1 MEMTMGSDPLRV
13 MYVVRS
19 YPVISQTFVMRE
31 IQELRRQ
38 GVDVDIVG
46 VFPTPATQVLNDEA
60 AAEAKLAEH
69 VLPLMNWRFVAPALS
84 CFARA
89 PMAFLKT
96 MRYALRERAG
106 DPKSVVV
113 RMFYCVAAMR
123 VWRLARKNNAQ
134 HLHAHF
140 LDVAS
145 DLVLLACY
153 YERERTGKGWTWSTT
168 VHGPWDFVQGR
179 EIRIHRKIEQS
190 TFINCISAFGRS
202 QLLMMTP
209 FEQWAKVKVVHCGVD
224 FAALAAIKA
233 EPVPGRVVCT
243 GRLVPEKGQTLLVHS
258 IRALVDRGLDAELVL
273 IGDGPGRERLE
284 KLVADLG
291 LSDRITF
298 TGSLPPAEVFAHVK
312 TATVF
317 CLPSFAEGIPVALM
331 EAMAIGV
338 PVISTQ
344 VFGIPEL
351 VIHNKTGLI
360 LIPGDQAPLD
370 DALEQLLTDAE
381 LRAQVGRGARQHV
394 EGEFNLASNTATLAG
409 LFREASQTGSVA

>member
-1 MEMTMGSDPLRV
+1 
-13 MYVVRS
+13 
-19 YPVISQTFVMRE
+19 
-31 IQELRRQ
+31 
-38 GVDVDIVG
+38 
-46 VFPTPATQVLNDEA
+46 VLNEEA

-69 VLPLMNWRFVAPALS
+69 VLPLMNWRFVAPALG

-89 PMAFLKT
+89 PRAFLQT
-96 MRYALRERAG
+96 MRYALTERAG
-106 DPKSVVV
+106 DPKSVFV
-113 RMFYCVAAMR
+113 RMFYCIAAMR

-145 DLVLLACY
+145 DLVLLASF
-153 YERERTGKGWTWSTT
+153 YERQRTGKGWTWSTT
-168 VHGPWDFVQGR
+168 VHGPWDFVERR
-179 EIRIHRKIEQS
+179 EIKIHRKIQQS
-190 TFINCISAFGRS
+190 TFVNCISAFGRS

-209 FEQWAKVKVVHCGVD
+209 YEQWAKVKVVHCGVD
-224 FAALAAIKA
+224 TSVLAAISP
-233 EPVPGRVVCT
+233 EPVAGRVVCT

-258 IRALVDRGLDAELVL
+258 IRTLTDRGVDVELVL

-284 KLVADLG
+284 KLVAELG
-291 LSDRITF
+291 LGGRVTF

-351 VIHNKTGLI
+351 VIQNTTGLI
-360 LIPGDQAPLD
+360 LIPGDQAALD
-370 DALEQLLTDAE
+370 AALERLLSDPD
-381 LRAQVGRGARQHV
+381 LRSRVAAGAREHV
-394 EGEFNLASNTATLAG
+394 EDEFNLARNTATLAG
-409 LFREASQTGSVA
+409 LFREAATTGRVT

>member
-1 MEMTMGSDPLRV
+1 MGSDALRV

-46 VFPTPATQVLNDEA
+46 VFPTPAEQVLSEEA
-60 AAEAKLAEH
+60 AAEAERAEH
-69 VLPLMNWRFVAPALS
+69 VLPLMNWRFVAPAVGCLV
-84 CFARA
+84 RA
-89 PMAFLKT
+89 PRAFFKT
-96 MRYALRERAG
+96 MRYALSERAG
-106 DPKSVVV
+106 DPKSIVV

-123 VWRLARKNNAQ
+123 VWRLARKHNP
-134 HLHAHF
+134 HHIHAHF
-140 LDVAS
+140 LDLAS
-145 DLVLLACY
+145 DLVLLATM
-153 YERERTGKGWTWSTT
+153 YERHRSGIIWTWSST
-168 VHGPWDFVQGR
+168 VHGPWDFVERR
-179 EIRIHRKIEQS
+179 EIKVHRKIEQS
-190 TFINCISAFGRS
+190 TFINCISSFGRS

-209 FEQWAKVKVVHCGVD
+209 YEQWGKVKVVHCGVD
-224 FAALAAIKA
+224 IGALSKIGRD
-233 EPVPGRVVCT
+233 PVPGRIVCT

-258 IRALVDRGLDAELVL
+258 IRALLDRNVNVDLVL

-291 LSDRITF
+291 LGDRVTF
-298 TGSLPPAEVFAHVK
+298 TGSLPPNQVFAHLK

-338 PVISTQ
+338 PVVSTQ

-351 VIHNKTGLI
+351 VMHNKTGLI
-360 LIPGDQAPLD
+360 VIPGEQAPLD
-370 DALEQLLTDAE
+370 SALEQLLSDPKLADE
-381 LRAQVGRGARQHV
+381 VAAGAKRHV
-394 EGEFNLASNTATLAG
+394 DEQFDLSRNTAALAD
-409 LFREASQTGSVA
+409 LFREAVETGTVS